1 MIAEHGAAVL
11 GLLQAIPNT
20 TTYDGI
26 VPNLP
31 TLPYVA
37 LYADQGAAES
47 SDLAESNDWRTW
59 RFQTTCVAETARQAR
74 ALADRVETA
83 LLGVSPAV
91 AGRSCGR
98 IVKDDSQPLVRDDDT
113 SSPYLYA
120 VDRWSF
126 VSVPA

>member
-1 MIAEHGAAVL
+1 MIADHGAAVL
-11 GLLQAIPNT
+11 ALLAIPNT
-20 TTYDGI
+20 TVYDSI
-26 VPNLP
+26 VPNSP
-31 TLPYVA
+31 TPPYVVA
-37 LYADQGAAES
+37 YLDQGAADS
-47 SDLAESNDWRTW
+47 SDLAESNDFRTW
-59 RFQTTCVAETARQAR
+59 RFQTSCVAETARQAR

-83 LLGVSPAV
+83 LLGATPTV

-98 IVKDDSQPLVRDDDT
+98 VVKEDSQPVVRDDDT